1 MPWDQGVVDFVRG
14 VVVIVVDFVIGVAG
28 VDFVVF
34 SVSVV
39 DFAVADVDV
48 VGRMMLLFVSYYL
61 DIMSH

>member
-1 MPWDQGVVDFVRG
+1 VPWDQGVVDFVRG

-48 VGRMMLLFVSYYL
+48 VGRMMLLFVSYYV
-61 DIMSH
+61 DIMRY